1 MRTVRVHYEDGN
13 TVTTQINGTEAEI
26 TRYYVGNAFQFGD
39 TDECPRDKLVKATKV
54 EFMREFAFRVD
65 DPKDPHGH
73 TVTSTDAFT
82 EEEARK
88 ELAPLYEGCSLLYM
102 TEQER
107 EAYDGQF
114 FRT

>member
-1 MRTVRVHYEDGN
+1 MRTVRVWFEDGN
-13 TVTTQINGTEAEI
+13 HLTTSINGTDEEI
-26 TRYYVGNAFQFGD
+26 TRYYVGNAFNFGD
-39 TDECPRDKLVKATKV
+39 TEEHPKDKMVKATKV
-54 EFMREFAFRVD
+54 EFLKEFAFRVD
-65 DPKDPHGH
+65 DPNEPHGH

-88 ELAPLYEGCSLLYM
+88 ELAPLYTGCTLVYM
-102 TEQER
+102 TDQER